1 MNTGPAEENS
11 IVNDGLTGSPRP
23 LPREPGPPPGT
34 GPGPGP
40 ENGSD
45 PDGADNS
52 AARDD
57 VEGLNKAVGPA
68 EESDDRAED
77 SRALTTDI
85 SPSD

>member
-1 MNTGPAEENS
+1 MDTDPADENS
-11 IVNDGLTGSPRP
+11 IVKDGLSGSAQP

-34 GPGPGP
+34 DADPETGPAAGA
-40 ENGSD
+40 
-45 PDGADNS
+45 ADNT

-68 EESDDRAED
+68 EQSDDQVED
-77 SRALTTDI
+77 GRALTTDI